1 MQMKA
6 NFKIISF
13 IEIEYNGIEY
23 DLHNNFDFQPQ
34 QLQISEQQ
42 IILHFK
48 KSKGNW
54 AENVACR
61 DIYFVLENYSFLKE
75 IAPKS
80 EYREDDFCLS
90 GITYFDSDFREE
102 NYGLLQREYPNEN
115 DDIIFSFES
124 ERVIRVN
131 CETITY
137 RII

>member
-54 AENVACR
+54 AENVTCR

-75 IAPKS
+75 IATKS
-80 EYREDDFCLS
+80 DYPEDDSCLS

-102 NYGLLQREYPNEN
+102 DYGLLQREYPNEN
-115 DDIIFSFES
+115 DDIIF
-124 ERVIRVN
+124 
-131 CETITY
+131 
-137 RII
+137 